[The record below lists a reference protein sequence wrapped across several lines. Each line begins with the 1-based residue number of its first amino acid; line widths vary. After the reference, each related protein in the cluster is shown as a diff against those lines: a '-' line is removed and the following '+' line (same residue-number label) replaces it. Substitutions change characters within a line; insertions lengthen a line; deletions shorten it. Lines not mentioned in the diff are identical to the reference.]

1 MKKFFNICGRLF
13 LALMVCSLFLFNGSA
28 EAAKTKGTAKD
39 LAAYKEAVTKPTTAG
54 NAFFNEYF
62 LFFTPMAQCELD
74 FNGFSGKDDV
84 TKMKGAFKFWFTDQN
99 GDTSETDV
107 PFYISHKDKDM
118 TIYFNTGDMWRK
130 FEAPTVAAAAADIV
144 ATPNQDETEEVFD
157 MVKSVKVLSETQN
170 YRTMVVKEE
179 STKNPA
185 DKSLKGH
192 EEDQDKFFQYLDQ
205 GLRNSDIWY
214 TWTIDKN
221 DWQTITLS
229 LNISDLTQKT
239 AQAALDDKSQ
249 QWDYTTRALIE
260 MLAYYSDIKSYTVFF
275 NPDAKKSIDI
285 PAEVLNAPS
294 IEDLSLDV
302 SETK

>member
-1 MKKFFNICGRLF
+1 MPTRLKKNR
-13 LALMVCSLFLFNGSA
+13 
-28 EAAKTKGTAKD
+28 
-39 LAAYKEAVTKPTTAG
+39 
-54 NAFFNEYF
+54 
-62 LFFTPMAQCELD
+62 
-74 FNGFSGKDDV
+74 
-84 TKMKGAFKFWFTDQN
+84 
-99 GDTSETDV
+99 
-107 PFYISHKDKDM
+107 
-118 TIYFNTGDMWRK
+118 
-130 FEAPTVAAAAADIV
+130 
-144 ATPNQDETEEVFD
+144 
-157 MVKSVKVLSETQN
+157 
-170 YRTMVVKEE
+170 
-179 STKNPA
+179 
-185 DKSLKGH
+185 GH